1 MKKRGLVLFISIG
14 VLSLA
19 VACTSGRQGAP
30 VSSEI
35 SIDSLKAAEAKI
47 QSWVDEGK
55 IAGFATLVIKN
66 GQEVQRANIGYSNIE
81 TQKPLASDAIF
92 RIFSMT
98 KPVTAVAL
106 MTLYDEGKFQ
116 LDDKVSKYI
125 PEFAGIKVYTP
136 TEDGFT
142 LEPQQNEMT
151 IRNLLTHTS
160 GISYGWDYD
169 SYVDSVYRA
178 RNVGGWDGTIGEKMK
193 LLGDIPLNFQ
203 PGTEWKYGLSI
214 DVAGYLV
221 EVLSGEPMDEYF
233 SKTIFEPLKMDDAG
247 FYVPENKHDRL
258 CDVYNVNENGVLQL
272 ETGGLAEGF
281 KHQVTLFS
289 GGGGMVASID
299 DYARFC
305 KMLLNGGELEGTRIL
320 SEEAVKLIM
329 TNQLPETAIYNDGK
343 SGFGLSGT
351 VDPESGEYS
360 WAGMAST
367 NFWINPETN
376 LIIISCTQLLP
387 SDYTFGNAFK
397 KMVEN
402 ALIQ

>member
-14 VLSLA
+14 VLSLF
-19 VACTSGRQGAP
+19 VSCTSGRKGTP
-30 VSSEI
+30 VSSDI
-35 SIDSLKAAEAKI
+35 SIDSLKAAEATI

-55 IAGFATLVIKN
+55 IAGFSTLVIKN
-66 GQEVQRANIGYSNIE
+66 GQEVQRANIGYANIE
-81 TQKPLASDAIF
+81 NQKPLESDAIF

-106 MTLYDEGKFQ
+106 MTLFDEGKFQ

-125 PEFAGIKVYTP
+125 PEFEGIKVYTP

-221 EVLSGEPMDEYF
+221 EVFSGEPMDEYF
-233 SKTIFEPLKMDDAG
+233 RKTIFEPLKMKDAG

-258 CDVYNVNENGVLQL
+258 CDVYNVDENGVLKL

-281 KHQVTLFS
+281 KHPVTLFS

-305 KMLLNGGELEGTRIL
+305 QMLLNGGELDDVRIL
-320 SEEAVKLIM
+320 SEDAVNLIM
-329 TNQLPETAIYNDGK
+329 TNQLPETATYDEGK
-343 SGFGLSGT
+343 TGFGLSGT

-367 NFWINPETN
+367 NFWINPETD

-387 SDYTFGNAFK
+387 SNFTYGNEFK

>member
-14 VLSLA
+14 VLSLF
-19 VACTSGRQGAP
+19 VSCTSGRKGTP
-30 VSSEI
+30 VSSDI
-35 SIDSLKAAEAKI
+35 SIDSLKAAEATI

-55 IAGFATLVIKN
+55 IAGFSTLVIKN
-66 GQEVQRANIGYSNIE
+66 GQEVQRANIGYANIE
-81 TQKPLASDAIF
+81 NQKPLESDAIF

-106 MTLYDEGKFQ
+106 MTLFDEGKFQ

-125 PEFAGIKVYTP
+125 PEFEEIKVYTP

-221 EVLSGEPMDEYF
+221 EVFSGEPMDEYF
-233 SKTIFEPLKMDDAG
+233 RKTIFEPLKMKDAG

-258 CDVYNVNENGVLQL
+258 CDVYNVDENGVLKL

-281 KHQVTLFS
+281 KHPVTLFS

-305 KMLLNGGELEGTRIL
+305 QMLLNGGELDDVRIL
-320 SEEAVKLIM
+320 SEDAVNLIM
-329 TNQLPETAIYNDGK
+329 TNQLPETATYDEGK
-343 SGFGLSGT
+343 TGFGLSGT
-351 VDPESGEYS
+351 VNPESGEYS

-367 NFWINPETN
+367 NFWINPETD

-387 SDYTFGNAFK
+387 SNFTYGNEFK